1 MTTDD
6 IHTLE
11 SNNPL
16 KDNDVTLVDTTE
28 KESMRMET
36 PKPEKEPYHL
46 PKKDNDTTLVDTT
59 EKESIRMEIPKL
71 EKEPYH
77 LPESASTMQLVDA
90 LLKSPESVINQIKA
104 GQSKKTFF
112 ILLGVFVFC
121 HVIYGLIVG
130 SFSGDVQWYAAPIKI
145 VGGTILS
152 ALLCYPSL
160 YIFGCLSGANI
171 TPGQI
176 LSLLAGGLTL
186 TSILLLG
193 FAPVAFIFTF
203 SIKTIAFM
211 GVIHTLI
218 WAVSIYFGLR
228 YIVMGLTRMDGRK
241 DNNLITTW
249 CVILIL
255 TMLQMT
261 TTLRPI
267 IGESDTLLTHEKR
280 FFVEHWL
287 NVLDNEMKVK

>member
-1 MTTDD
+1 MTTD
-6 IHTLE
+6 IHALE
-11 SNNPL
+11 SNIL
-16 KDNDVTLVDTTE
+16 QKYNDTKPTDATMQD
-28 KESMRMET
+28 SIET
-36 PKPEKEPYHL
+36 PQP
-46 PKKDNDTTLVDTT
+46 
-59 EKESIRMEIPKL
+59 

-77 LPESASTMQLVDA
+77 LPESASTLQLVDA
-90 LLKSPESVINQIKA
+90 LLKSPESVVNQIKS
-104 GQSKKTFF
+104 GQFKKTLF
-112 ILLGVFVFC
+112 ILLGVFLLC
-121 HVIYGLIVG
+121 HAIYGLIVG
-130 SFSGDVQWYAAPIKI
+130 SFSGDVQWFAAPIKI
-145 VGGTILS
+145 VGGAALS

-160 YIFGCLSGANI
+160 YIFGCLSGAKI
-171 TPGQI
+171 TPVQV

-203 SIKTIAFM
+203 SIKTVAFM
-211 GVIHTLI
+211 GVVHTLI
-218 WAVSIYFGLR
+218 WAISLYFGLR
-228 YIVMGLTRMDGRK
+228 YIVMGLTRMESRK

-287 NVLDNEMKVK
+287 NVIDKEIK